1 MFTALVHD
9 AARAIEPSARGELEI
24 TDAIQHLVDSGR
36 RVEPHVV
43 KGWWKDTGRLEDMLE
58 ANRLVLDTIT
68 SRVEGELVDSQC
80 DGRVVVE
87 PGARLERSTVRGP
100 AVVGAGARLTD
111 AYVGPYSAIGEDCVI
126 ERAEVEHS
134 ILLAGSSVRDLDGR
148 MESSLLGRNVHIRRD
163 NRQPRAYRFM
173 VGDNSEIAIL

>member
-1 MFTALVHD
+1 
-9 AARAIEPSARGELEI
+9 
-24 TDAIQHLVDSGR
+24 
-36 RVEPHVV
+36 
-43 KGWWKDTGRLEDMLE
+43 
-58 ANRLVLDTIT
+58 
-68 SRVEGELVDSQC
+68 
-80 DGRVVVE
+80 VVVE